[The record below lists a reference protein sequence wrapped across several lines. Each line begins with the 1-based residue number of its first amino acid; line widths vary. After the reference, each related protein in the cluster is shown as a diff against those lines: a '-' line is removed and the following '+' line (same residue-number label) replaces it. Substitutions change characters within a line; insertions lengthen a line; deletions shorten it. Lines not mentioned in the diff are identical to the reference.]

1 MLETYLDEKV
11 HLSSKI
17 WLSEVE
23 KPMIFH
29 DFPANSLCN
38 LHREFEGNHHFFNY
52 HRLYLRAE
60 MDFFI
65 QISF

>member
-23 KPMIFH
+23 KPRIFH
-29 DFPANSLCN
+29 DFPANSLCK
-38 LHREFEGNHHFFNY
+38 LHREFEGNQPFSTSDTRISEL
-52 HRLYLRAE
+52 RLN
-60 MDFFI
+60 F
-65 QISF
+65 SSK

>member
-23 KPMIFH
+23 KPRIFH
-29 DFPANSLCN
+29 DFPANSLCK
-38 LHREFEGNHHFFNY
+38 LHREFEQNQGFSSNFQVRGPLSPSSNNIF
-52 HRLYLRAE
+52 
-60 MDFFI
+60 D
-65 QISF
+65 